1 MGRREMDMAGNVQ
14 KRMRTGES
22 WVTWSQGNRPDE
34 MS

>member
-1 MGRREMDMAGNVQ
+1 MGMAGNVQ

-22 WVTWSQGNRPDE
+22 WVTWSRENRPDE